1 LVATLMA
8 VFAACG
14 GDDGGA
20 SITDR
25 AEDATTEQREDVQD
39 ARADEEE
46 VTTEEDLSY
55 EDTISFALEEVQA
68 FWSDELPATYG
79 IEYAE
84 ITPEQIIP
92 YDASTDPSEYSD
104 CFEGASYEDVADN
117 AFYCA
122 LDQTVSYDDSG
133 LFPDLYSQF
142 GPFALAM
149 VLAHEWGHAIQD
161 QTVGLINLNQSQ
173 DTVYTETQ
181 ADCFAGAWAGYLDS
195 GAGSRDLQ
203 TGDLDVGLAGMISFG
218 DPIGTDP
225 EAQGAHGAGFDR
237 VLAFQRGFVNG
248 AASCFEWA
256 ENPPIIVEVPFSNIE
271 DEANQGNAPLTDIF
285 DFVPDDLDIYWTQVF
300 ETAEVPYDGVD
311 DVVPADVST
320 DVEACS
326 DMSND
331 EIAGEVVYCQGD
343 DTIVYDENLVDVV
356 YSDIGDFGVAVLLS
370 NAWANAMQDEL
381 AASSTDPLELGLQA
395 DCFTG
400 AWSGGLAVDLEGTTQ
415 ARGLPVDREVLI
427 TLSPGDLDEVVQ
439 AFILYS
445 HQAETRGASF
455 DRVRVFSEAFLSESA
470 EADCAAITEG

>member
-1 LVATLMA
+1 MA
-8 VFAACG
+8 VALVGVLAAVFSACG

-39 ARADEEE
+39 ARADEED

-55 EDTISFALEEVQA
+55 EDTIAFALEEVQA
-68 FWSDELPATYG
+68 FWTDELPATYG
-79 IEYAE
+79 IEYSE
-84 ITPEQIIP
+84 ITPDRIIP
-92 YDASTDPSEYSD
+92 YDAETDPAEYSE

-122 LDQTVSYDDSG
+122 LDQTVSYDDAG

-142 GPFALAM
+142 GPFAVAM
-149 VLAHEWGHAIQD
+149 VIAHEWGHAIQD

-181 ADCFAGAWAGYLDS
+181 SDCFAGAWAGYLDS

-203 TGDLDVGLAGMISFG
+203 AGDLDVGLAGMISFG

-237 VLAFQRGFVNG
+237 VLAFQRGFVDG
-248 AASCFEWA
+248 ASSCFEWDV
-256 ENPPIIVEVPFSNIE
+256 NPPVIVEVPFSDPE
-271 DEANQGNAPLTDIF
+271 DEANQGNAPLADIF
-285 DFVPDDLDIYWTQVF
+285 EFIPQDLDIYWTQVF
-300 ETAEVPYDGVD
+300 ETTGVTYDGVD

-320 DVEACS
+320 DAEACS

-370 NAWANAMQDEL
+370 NAWTNAMQDEL
-381 AASSTDPLELGLQA
+381 DATSTDPVELGLQA

-400 AWSGGLAVDLEGTTQ
+400 AWTGSIAFELHEAV
-415 ARGLPVDREVLI
+415 I

-455 DRVRVFSEAFLSESA
+455 DRVQAFSQAFLSDTA
-470 EADCAAITEG
+470 EADCAAITET